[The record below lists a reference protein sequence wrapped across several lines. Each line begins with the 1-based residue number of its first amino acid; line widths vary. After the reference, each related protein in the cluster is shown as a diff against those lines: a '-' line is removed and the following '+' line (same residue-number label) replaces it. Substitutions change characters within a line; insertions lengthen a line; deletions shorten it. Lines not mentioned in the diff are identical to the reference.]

1 MGEHIDTRATQ
12 KRKKLKEHDTN
23 ARHARITFKR
33 YLRDLE
39 EELLEIEAEAADPV
53 LADKDSSQDE

>member
-1 MGEHIDTRATQ
+1 MGEHIDTRSTV
-12 KRKKLKEHDTN
+12 KRKKLKEHDTS

-39 EELLEIEAEAADPV
+39 EELLEDEVEAVDPD
-53 LADKDSSQDE
+53 LADTDTNQDE